1 MARSPAAAL
10 IAFGLLAAMAGAAF
24 GQGQTVYRYTD
35 ADGRIVYSDHP
46 PPNARDVEAKQ
57 LTPNYIEIDQTT
69 LASQKAQQLFPV
81 TLYTFA
87 CGEVC
92 DRAEALLNRR
102 GVPFTTVNVADSN
115 GAEKLKKLTGDVQA
129 PVLQVGDKLLV
140 KGYGEA
146 QWQALLDTAGYPKSP
161 PSRRTVPAAEAPK
174 PGADAAKPAAAAK
187 PAKPGGYPQD

>member
-10 IAFGLLAAMAGAAF
+10 IAFGLLAAIAGGAF

-35 ADGRIVYSDHP
+35 PDGRVVYADHP
-46 PPNARDVEAKQ
+46 PLNAKDVEAKR
-57 LTPNYIEIDQTT
+57 LTPNYIEIDQAS
-69 LASQKAQQLFPV
+69 LATQKAQERFPV

-115 GAEKLKKLTGDVQA
+115 GAEKLKQLTGDVQA
-129 PVLQVGDKLLV
+129 PVLQVGDKLMV
-140 KGYGEA
+140 KGFGEA
-146 QWQALLDTAGYPKSP
+146 QWQSLLDTAGYPKSP
-161 PSRRTVPAAEAPK
+161 PSRRTVPATEAPK
-174 PGADAAKPAAAAK
+174 PAAGADAAKPAAK

>member
-1 MARSPAAAL
+1 MARSPVAAA
-10 IAFGLLAAMAGAAF
+10 IALGAMAVMAATAGGAF

-35 ADGRIVYSDHP
+35 PDGRIVYSDHP
-46 PPNARDVEAKQ
+46 PLNAKDVEAKR
-57 LTPNYIEIDQTT
+57 LTPNYIEIDQAS
-69 LASQKAQQLFPV
+69 LATQKAQERFPV

-129 PVLQVGDKLLV
+129 PVLQVGDKLMV
-140 KGYGEA
+140 KGFAEA
-146 QWQALLDTAGYPKSP
+146 QWQSLLDTAGYPKSA
-161 PSRRTVPAAEAPK
+161 PSRQTVPAAEAPK
-174 PGADAAKPAAAAK
+174 PAAEPAKPVP
-187 PAKPGGYPQD
+187 PARPGGYPQD

>member
-10 IAFGLLAAMAGAAF
+10 IAFGLLAAMAGDAF

-35 ADGRIVYSDHP
+35 PDGRVVYADHP
-46 PPNARDVEAKQ
+46 PLNAKDVEAKR
-57 LTPNYIEIDQTT
+57 LTPNYIEIDQAS
-69 LASQKAQQLFPV
+69 LATQKAQDRFPV

-102 GVPFTTVNVADSN
+102 GVPFTTVNVADTN
-115 GAEKLKKLTGDVQA
+115 GAEKLRKLTGDVQA
-129 PVLQVGDKLLV
+129 PVLQVGDKLMV
-140 KGYGEA
+140 KGFGEA
-146 QWQALLDTAGYPKSP
+146 QWQSLLDTAGYPKAP
-161 PSRRTVPAAEAPK
+161 PSRRQAASADAPK
-174 PGADAAKPAAAAK
+174 PGAEPAKPAPSAR

>member
-1 MARSPAAAL
+1 MARPPVPAV
-10 IAFGLLAAMAGAAF
+10 IAFGLLAAMAGSAF

-35 ADGRIVYSDHP
+35 ADGRIVYADHP
-46 PPNARDVEAKQ
+46 PVNAKDVEAKR

-69 LASQKAQQLFPV
+69 IASQKAQERFPV

-92 DRAEALLNRR
+92 DRAAALLNRR

-129 PVLQVGDKLLV
+129 PVLQVGDKLMV

-146 QWQALLDTAGYPKSP
+146 QWQSLLDTAGYPKSP
-161 PSRRTVPAAEAPK
+161 PARRQAAAEAPK
-174 PGADAAKPAAAAK
+174 PGAEPAKPAP
-187 PAKPGGYPQD
+187 PASPGGYPKD